1 MERITYF
8 ADVIVPQA
16 LPRMLTYRVPHIMNG
31 LLHVGQRV
39 VVPLGKNKLLTG
51 VIRSIH
57 EQVPK
62 QYEAKYIDSI
72 LDEYPLVHEQQLKL
86 WEWMA
91 DYYCCTVGEVMNAA
105 LPAGLKL
112 TSETKFLLL
121 EFDEEN
127 TELDLREETI
137 VNALR
142 AQERLSMQEISDLL
156 DLKNVQPIL
165 KALIAKRIIISEEE
179 IKEKFKPKITE
190 FVKLGKAVDSEGNLN
205 QLFEELERRRAQK
218 QSDALMM
225 YLRLSEWD
233 RGQQKPVEKLKLQQ
247 AANINASVVS
257 AMQEKGIFEIE
268 ARETGRLGLH
278 LLQSEKP
285 KELSEAQQAAAD
297 TIINEWETKDVCL
310 LHGVT
315 SSGKTEVYSHLIEQ
329 TIAQDKQVLFL
340 LPEIALTTQIIHR
353 LRKYFGKRVGV
364 FHSGYSDNERTE
376 VWQKVLSDVPGEC
389 DIILGARSAL
399 FLPFTRLGL
408 IIVDEEHEQSFK
420 QHDPN
425 PRYHARDSAIWLA
438 AQFGAKVLLG
448 SATPAVETY
457 WNARQGRYGLAT
469 LDKRFG
475 GIELPEVILTD
486 IRSELK
492 AKTMKEHFTSH
503 LLDEMRRVIDAGE
516 QIILFQNRRGYTP
529 LWECMACGE
538 VPKCTRCDVALTY
551 HKHVHQLKCHYCG
564 YSTQPVQTCN
574 VCGSQ
579 EMKMLGFGT
588 EKIEDDIQTF
598 LKDVKVLRM
607 DLDTTRSKSSYQKI
621 ISDFESGQVQVLV
634 GTQMVTKGLD
644 FDNVSL
650 VGILNADKMLNY
662 PDFRS
667 IERGFQ
673 IMMQVAGRAGR
684 KNKRGRVLIQTYN
697 PEHWLL
703 DMITKNDYL
712 AFYDKEILER
722 QNYGYP
728 PFVRMMQITLRHK
741 EEDVAKQSAYAVAK
755 VLRPMLGDHL
765 FGPEEPYIKR
775 INNYYRQQFII
786 KLEKKPGIGEL
797 KHKIVAKVKEVL
809 LQSEYKAVRVAFDVD
824 PM

>member
-16 LPRMLTYRVPHIMNG
+16 LPRLLTYRVPQIMNG

-57 EQVPK
+57 EQVPQ

-72 LDEYPLVHEQQLKL
+72 LDEYPLVHEQQLRL

-112 TSETKFLLL
+112 TSETKFLL
-121 EFDEEN
+121 FDYDEEN
-127 TELDLREETI
+127 TELDLREQTI
-137 VNALR
+137 VNALKAR
-142 AQERLSMQEISDLL
+142 ERMTMQDISDLL

-165 KALIAKRIIISEEE
+165 KTLIAKRVIISEEE

-190 FVKLGKAVDSEGNLN
+190 FVKLGKSADTEEKLN
-205 QLFEELERRRAQK
+205 HLFEELERRRAQK

-225 YLRLSEWD
+225 FLRLSGWSS
-233 RGQQKPVEKLKLQQ
+233 GNYKPVEKLKLQQ
-247 AANINASVVS
+247 SAGINSSVVS

-297 TIINEWETKDVCL
+297 TILQEWETKDVCL

-329 TIAQDKQVLFL
+329 TIAQNKQVLFL

-420 QHDPN
+420 QHDPS
-425 PRYHARDSAIWLA
+425 PRYNARDSAIWLA

-448 SATPAVETY
+448 SATPSIETY
-457 WNARQGRYGLAT
+457 WNAKQGRYGLAT

-475 GIELPEVILTD
+475 GVELPEVVLTD
-486 IRSELK
+486 IRSEFK
-492 AKTMKEHFTSH
+492 AKTMKEHFTGR
-503 LLDEMRRVIDAGE
+503 LLEEMRRVIDAGE
-516 QIILFQNRRGYTP
+516 QVILFQNRRGYTP
-529 LWECMACGE
+529 LWECMACGD

-551 HKHVHQLKCHYCG
+551 HKHAHQLKCHYCG

-588 EKIEDDIQTF
+588 EKLEDDLQTF
-598 LKDVKVLRM
+598 MPDVKVLRM
-607 DLDTTRSKSSYQKI
+607 DLDTTRSKTSYQKI

-684 KNKRGRVLIQTYN
+684 KNKRGKVLIQTYN

-703 DMITKNDYL
+703 DMIVKNNYL
-712 AFYDKEILER
+712 AFYEKEIRER
-722 QNYGYP
+722 QHYGYP
-728 PFVRMMQITLRHK
+728 PFVRLMQITLKHK
-741 EEDVAKQSAYAVAK
+741 EEDVAKQAAYAVAK

-775 INNYYRQQFII
+775 INNYYRQQFIV
-786 KLEKKPGIGEL
+786 KLEKRPGIGEL
-797 KHKIVAKVKEVL
+797 KQSIVAKVKEVL
-809 LQSEYKAVRVAFDVD
+809 LQSEFKSVRVAFDVD